1 MPAELGRILWTLQE
15 GTTTVAGAGR
25 LLDALGTA
33 GAEAGGPGGTPPP
46 PPPPRKPR
54 RLVVRITDTRSGKV
68 KTNVRLPFV
77 GWGLL
82 NKLTRSQLG
91 RRLREHGL
99 DIDSGA
105 LRRAAQGGAAGHIVD
120 VTDEESG
127 ERVEVLIE

>member
-1 MPAELGRILWTLQE
+1 MPDDRARILEMLQR
-15 GTTTVAGAGR
+15 GKITVDEAER
-25 LLDALGTA
+25 LLDAVGTA
-33 GAEAGGPGGTPPP
+33 GAEAGGPASPPP

-54 RLVVRITDTRSGKV
+54 RLVVRITDTRTGKV

-91 RRLREHGL
+91 RRLREHGADL
-99 DIDSGA
+99 DRGE
-105 LRRAAQGGAAGHIVD
+105 LGRAARGDKTGHIVD

-127 ERVEVLIE
+127 ERVEVLFE